1 MKVRWIGK
9 KQDGSFDLEMGPG
22 NGFSLRASERPLR
35 NIGSDQEKLADG
47 LWSVDLCSAGK
58 RGRGSKVDVVRL
70 S

>member
-35 NIGSDQEKLADG
+35 NIGSGQEKLADG
-47 LWSVDLCSAGK
+47 LRNVDPCCAGK
-58 RGRGSKVDVVRL
+58 RGRGREADVVRL